1 MLEALE
7 EKNFP
12 FTCKDLRKD
21 TGFLMLQISNLW
33 AAGHDK
39 VLKRYYNLSHMQYA
53 VLASVYWLVLYGE
66 EVTQVRLSQHTK
78 ISPMTISKMLKG
90 LEDKGYVYRKTH
102 STDVRAKAVHLTD
115 RGKEIL
121 DKAIKT
127 IADVD
132 AQFFNFLGKNVTR
145 FNDYMFDLLQ
155 GNDHIIP
162 D

>member
-1 MLEALE
+1 MLG

-12 FTCKDLRKD
+12 FICKDLTKD

-33 AAGHDK
+33 AASHDK

-53 VLASVYWLVLYGE
+53 VLASVYWLVLHEE
-66 EVTQVRLSQHTK
+66 EVTQVRLAQHTK
-78 ISPMTISKMLKG
+78 INPMTISKMLKG
-90 LEDKGYVYRKTH
+90 LEIKGYVYRTTH
-102 STDVRAKAVHLTD
+102 SADIRAKAVRLTEQ
-115 RGKEIL
+115 GKEIL
-121 DKAIKT
+121 NKAIRT

-132 AQFFNFLGKNVTR
+132 ANFFNFLGKNVVR
-145 FNDYMFDLLQ
+145 FNGYMYALRQ